1 MVAATR
7 LSGLQKDVLALY
19 RSILREAVRK
29 DRKRDLNPSQT
40 PPAPSSPSKSSPPP
54 LQPSAPKEPAHRT
67 VCELLTASHDPRIPN
82 SSSSSTAYARDKFRR
97 EAALVRRS
105 DFKTIEYKIRKGK
118 KQLQLLKMP
127 GVDVVGGV

>member
-29 DRKRDLNPSQT
+29 DRRFDLQPSQT
-40 PPAPSSPSKSSPPP
+40 PSSPSSSPPP
-54 LQPSAPKEPAHRT
+54 LQPSEPTDSTHRT
-67 VCELLTASHDPRIPN
+67 LCQLLTASHDPRTPN
-82 SSSSSTAYARDKFRR
+82 SFPSSTAYARDKFRR

-127 GVDVVGGV
+127 GVNLVGGV